1 MKHRQQDACQE
12 IDLLRGRGQ
21 VPLRHAVRISLGW
34 SLRSRE
40 TLFHTLLWGTMSS
53 LINALMSPPAFR
65 PAAVTGSL
73 AFAFTVG
80 YLAPVLWRW
89 RLVPKGASRLTMYAA
104 NGAATFVFGYVAFFC
119 TIVGAIFLFHGL
131 DAMHPTFLKR
141 MMVLAMIGFIFPIIG
156 YNIVSGIDLERL
168 TARRER
174 QRARLERLADEARL
188 VALRAQINPHFFF
201 NALNTIAA
209 LIPREPEKAERAVE
223 LLATSLRPVLTRE
236 QPMLAPLADELRVAR
251 AYAEIERLRFGD
263 RVAFEFDVADGT
275 DDALLP
281 SLSLQPLLENAIA
294 HGAAHCGGRYRVRLT
309 ARRQNGALCI
319 EIANHPEDGKRGD
332 MRPVTPRAGH
342 ALHNIATRL
351 RALFGPEASLDVR
364 IGDGPSALACL
375 RVPTATP
382 EAEVVP

>member
-1 MKHRQQDACQE
+1 MRRKHQEACYD

-73 AFAFTVG
+73 AFALTVG
-80 YLAPVLWRW
+80 YLSPILWRW

-104 NGAATFVFGYVAFFC
+104 NGLATFAVGYVAFFC
-119 TIVGAIFLFHGL
+119 TIVGAIFLFHGP
-131 DAMHPTFLKR
+131 DAMHPAFLKR
-141 MMVLAMIGFIFPIIG
+141 MLVLSLIGFIFPIIG

-263 RVAFEFDVADGT
+263 RVAFDFDIADGT

-294 HGAAHCGGRYRVRLT
+294 HGAAHCGGRYRVRLS
-309 ARRQNGALCI
+309 ARREDEALCI
-319 EIANHPEDGKRGD
+319 EIANHPEGD
-332 MRPVTPRAGH
+332 MHDELHPVTPLAGH

-351 RALFGPEASLDVR
+351 RALFGPDATLDVR
-364 IGDGPSALACL
+364 TGDGPSAAAQL
-375 RVPTATP
+375 RVPSAPSAP
-382 EAEVVP
+382 ENVR